1 MNERL
6 KIKGNKI
13 KVFEKYWEN
22 DDVSVIMILLVLH
35 YSIGGKTLSVQLKKI
50 AFILDAVKKN
60 LNVSKLSTLLSSP
73 WHISD
78 GMRKMVIIAFEK
90 GFLDIKETNSII
102 SFSLTT
108 EGSALIEKI
117 EREKIL
123 PDLSSDIK
131 IWSKA
136 VSNNELKNQRLIW

>member
-90 GFLDIKETNSII
+90 GFLDIKETNGII

-117 EREKIL
+117 DREKIL

>member
-22 DDVSVIMILLVLH
+22 DEVSVIMILLVLH

>member
-1 MNERL
+1 MNEKL

-50 AFILDAVKKN
+50 AFIMDAVKKN
-60 LNVSKLSTLLSSP
+60 LNVSKLSILLSSP

>member
-1 MNERL
+1 MNEKL

-35 YSIGGKTLSVQLKKI
+35 YSISGKTLSVQLKKI

-60 LNVSKLSTLLSSP
+60 LSVSKLSTLLSSP
-73 WHISD
+73 WQISD

-90 GFLDIKETNSII
+90 GFLDIKETNSVI

-108 EGSALIEKI
+108 KGSALVEKI
-117 EREKIL
+117 EKDKIL
-123 PDLSSDIK
+123 PDLSSNIRV
-131 IWSKA
+131 WSKA

>member
-1 MNERL
+1 MNEKL

-22 DDVSVIMILLVLH
+22 DDVNVIMILLVLY
-35 YSIGGKTLSVQLKKI
+35 YSISGKTLSVQLKKI

-60 LNVSKLSTLLSSP
+60 LSVSKLSTLLSSP
-73 WHISD
+73 WQISD

-90 GFLDIKETNSII
+90 GFLDIKENNSVI

-108 EGSALIEKI
+108 KGSALVEKI
-117 EREKIL
+117 EKEKIL
-123 PDLSSDIK
+123 PDLSSNIK
-131 IWSKA
+131 VWSKA

>member
-22 DDVSVIMILLVLH
+22 DEVSVIMILLVLH

-136 VSNNELKNQRLIW
+136 VSNDELKNQRLIW

>member
-1 MNERL
+1 MNEKL

-35 YSIGGKTLSVQLKKI
+35 YSISGKTLTVQLKKI

-60 LNVSKLSTLLSSP
+60 LSVSKLSTLLSSP
-73 WHISD
+73 WQISD
-78 GMRKMVIIAFEK
+78 GIRKMVIIAFEK
-90 GFLDIKETNSII
+90 GFLDIKETNSVI

-108 EGSALIEKI
+108 KSSALVEKI
-117 EREKIL
+117 EKEKIL
-123 PDLSSDIK
+123 PDLSSNIK
-131 IWSKA
+131 VWSKV

>member
-22 DDVSVIMILLVLH
+22 DEVSVIMILLVLH

-123 PDLSSDIK
+123 PDLFSDIK

>member
-1 MNERL
+1 MNEKL

-13 KVFEKYWEN
+13 KVFERYWEN
-22 DDVSVIMILLVLH
+22 DDMSVIMILLVLH
-35 YSIGGKTLSVQLKKI
+35 HSIGGKTLSVQLKKI

-60 LNVSKLSTLLSSP
+60 LNVSKLSTLLASP
-73 WHISD
+73 WQISD
-78 GMRKMVIIAFEK
+78 GMRKMIIIAFEK
-90 GFLDIKETNSII
+90 GFLDIKDANSIV

-108 EGSALIEKI
+108 KGSALVEKI
-117 EREKIL
+117 EKEKIL

-131 IWSKA
+131 TWSKA